1 MQFRV
6 LGPVEA
12 VDHGGEPLPVSAPML
27 RALLAA
33 LILRPGRPVPVEEL
47 ADQLW
52 GERLP
57 ANVRTTLRNYV
68 MRLRR
73 ALPGDRIRT
82 VPGGYLL
89 AAEAEETD
97 LGRFRSLVLRAR
109 ELAPR
114 ETEEAVV
121 LLREALALWRG
132 APLADLPDLPLRADQ
147 RPRLEELHLSATEE
161 CYELELALGR
171 HETLV
176 DEVSAAAR
184 RHRLRERLTR
194 LLMLALHRCGRTAE
208 ALAVYQEVRREL
220 VDELAIEP
228 GAETRALEQAI
239 LRDDPSLALPARS
252 AAPSRT
258 RAGRGQGAFPPVP
271 SVFVGR
277 DEELARLRAQLS
289 DASDAPAICLIDGP
303 GGVGKSALAL
313 RAAHDVAARFPDGLC
328 YVDLRGADPQRPP
341 LATEDAARALL
352 VGLGSAAEE
361 LPDDPAALL
370 ELHHTELAGRRI
382 LLVLDNAVDTAQIAP
397 LIPVER
403 GSAALVTSR
412 TLLTGVEQARHCHL
426 EVLTDTEAVTLIRTV
441 SGRTAEPGDQAHW
454 EELARLCGRLPLAL
468 RIIATRLASRPR
480 WSASDWADQLRDER
494 GRLAELVTSDLDARA
509 SLLLSIEQLADGD
522 ESDRRAAELF
532 PLLGT
537 AAITSYGAHTAAA
550 LGRHTAGEARDALE
564 RLTDAQIASSPRPG
578 SYQLHDLVRA
588 AAVGQAAL
596 LPRARSR
603 AALEGLAAWYLGSL
617 YGLNKPLRV
626 VRFDRTDDGIAR
638 FPRGLRFERA
648 DEALAWVDGAM
659 EDIVALTD
667 QLSDAAFDDASPAL
681 ADFTLEACRALE
693 TYFTFRLRWRPQ
705 EHLCGALLRTAE
717 RRGDTWSRA
726 VALGQLGKVAGQR
739 DDGAKGEVL
748 LREAMGL
755 FAQLGV
761 WEEETNARHNLVPC
775 LALSGRLDE
784 AIQEA
789 RELYDDLHARPV
801 PGRMLPS
808 LANNLARCLR
818 MQGRQGEAIG
828 LLREA
833 YTASP
838 IDYHLAGSIAAVL
851 GECHLE
857 NGEWEEA
864 VRWAGRGLTHAA
876 EELFDSYQVAGMHT
890 TLGTALLRLGRH
902 EEAREA
908 NARAG
913 RLLRELNEREAAS
926 LSMRTKAHGPAPS
939 SDSG

>member
-12 VDHGGEPLPVSAPML
+12 VDHRSEPLPVSAPML

-33 LILRPGRPVPVEEL
+33 LILRAGRPVPTEDL

-52 GERLP
+52 GEQLP

-73 ALPGDRIRT
+73 ALPGERIRT

-89 AAEAEETD
+89 VAEPEESD

-114 ETEEAVV
+114 ETEEAVT
-121 LLREALALWRG
+121 LLREALSLWRG
-132 APLADLPDLPLRADQ
+132 APLADLPDLPLRAAQ

-161 CYELELALGR
+161 CFELELALGR

-176 DEVSAAAR
+176 DELSAAAR

-208 ALAVYQEVRREL
+208 ALAVYQDVRREL
-220 VDELAIEP
+220 VAELAIEP
-228 GAETRALEQAI
+228 GAETRLLEQAI
-239 LRDDPSLALPARS
+239 LRDDPSLAPPARS
-252 AAPSRT
+252 AAPV
-258 RAGRGQGAFPPVP
+258 RARAARPHSPVPPVP
-271 SVFVGR
+271 PVFVGR
-277 DEELARLRAQLS
+277 DGELARLHDQLS
-289 DASDAPAICLIDGP
+289 GSAGAPTVCLIDGP

-313 RAAHDVAARFPDGLC
+313 RAAHDVSARFPDGLF
-328 YVDLRGADPQRPP
+328 YVDLRGADPQRSP
-341 LATEDAARALL
+341 LATEDAAHTLL
-352 VGLGSAAEE
+352 TGLGVAAEE

-370 ELHHTELAGRRI
+370 ERYHAELAGRRV
-382 LLVLDNAVDTAQIAP
+382 LLVLDNAVDTGQVAP
-397 LIPVER
+397 LLPV
-403 GSAALVTSR
+403 GPGGAALVTSR
-412 TLLTGVEQARHCHL
+412 TLLTGVEQARHLHL
-426 EVLTDTEAVTLIRTV
+426 EVLTAADAVALIRAV
-441 SGRTAEPGDQAHW
+441 SGSPAEPGDEAHW

-480 WSASDWADQLRDER
+480 WSAADWADQLRDER

-509 SLLLSIEQLADGD
+509 SLLLSIEQLANGD
-522 ESDRRAAELF
+522 EADRRAAELF

-550 LGRHTAGEARDALE
+550 LGAHTAGEARDALE
-564 RLTDAQIASSPRPG
+564 RLTDAQIAASPRPG
-578 SYQLHDLVRA
+578 AYQLHDLVRA
-588 AAVGQAAL
+588 AAVGQAVL

-603 AALEGLAAWYLGSL
+603 AALESLAAWYLGSL
-617 YGLNKPLRV
+617 YRLNGPLPV
-626 VRFDRTDDGIAR
+626 VRSDRFEDGIAR

-659 EDIVALTD
+659 EDVVALTD
-667 QLSDAAFDDASPAL
+667 QLSDAAFDDAPPAL

-705 EHLCGALLRTAE
+705 EHLCEALLRIGE
-717 RRGDTWSRA
+717 RRGDNWSRA
-726 VALGQLGKVAGQR
+726 VALGQLGKIAGQR
-739 DDGAKGEVL
+739 DDGARGEVL
-748 LREAMGL
+748 LREAMAL
-755 FAQLGV
+755 FGKLGM

-775 LALSGRLDE
+775 LAMGGRLDE
-784 AIQEA
+784 ATQEA

-801 PGRMLPS
+801 PGRILPS
-808 LANNLARCLR
+808 LTNNLARCLR
-818 MQGRQGEAIG
+818 MQGRQGEAIE
-828 LLREA
+828 LLQEA

-890 TLGTALLRLGRH
+890 TLSTALLRLGRH
-902 EEAREA
+902 EEAQEA
-908 NARAG
+908 NARAS
-913 RLLRELNEREAAS
+913 RLLHELNEREAAS
-926 LSMRTKAHGPAPS
+926 LSMRIRAVGPAS
-939 SDSG
+939 SPDRG